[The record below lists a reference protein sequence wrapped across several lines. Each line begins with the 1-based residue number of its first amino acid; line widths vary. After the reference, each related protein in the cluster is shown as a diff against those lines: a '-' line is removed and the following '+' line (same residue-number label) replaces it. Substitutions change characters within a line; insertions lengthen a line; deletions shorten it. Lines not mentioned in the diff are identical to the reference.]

1 MMSWNL
7 TLAHRTR
14 KKGELGSFFIRAKGG
29 VRPGVELDRS
39 AHPAMPL
46 QTTLSLREQLNG
58 AVVKFLDD
66 EGMACPKTR
75 DGLVML
81 VNALAHYREEGKA
94 LFPEVFV
101 FDSLEGVLG
110 VLPESEYVQVGV
122 DVKKAATMAMA
133 LKKCAPLARRGWAV
147 YIERQATKFG
157 YGLFRCGSTVVSLSP
172 AEILI
177 NRGDR
182 EIPVF
187 MLRQVAENVIQV
199 SWVSESSLLVHF
211 GATKE
216 VEVSPLPKLR
226 DFIDCL
232 VRNVPGEVQE
242 QVEAFYEKVLS
253 GVLRASHGTLAAV
266 VPARRRKLPKVFRDG
281 TLLSPLISVAA
292 KIAEAV
298 TRSDCNSNAKLESCA
313 ALITGMLLSDGIT
326 VFGSDGTVRAFNVF
340 VKHPRGSEG
349 TLGGARTRTF
359 KVLGG
364 LVGID
369 LAGVLMQSQD
379 GRVFCLPSKPNWGS
393 LVLPLSLKCLTVQIL
408 IPFQALTRPSP
419 TTMPFDWRKN

>member
-1 MMSWNL
+1 
-7 TLAHRTR
+7 
-14 KKGELGSFFIRAKGG
+14 
-29 VRPGVELDRS
+29 
-39 AHPAMPL
+39 MPS
-46 QTTLSLREQLNG
+46 QTTLSLREQLHQ
-58 AVVKFLDD
+58 AVVEFLDD

-101 FDSLEGVLG
+101 FDSLEDVLG
-110 VLPESEYVQVGV
+110 VLPESEHVQIGV

-157 YGLFRCGSTVVSLSP
+157 YGLFRCGSTGVSLSP

-177 NRGDR
+177 DQGDR
-182 EIPVF
+182 KIPVF

-199 SWVSESSLLVHF
+199 SGVSESALLVHF

-232 VRNVPGEVQE
+232 VRDVPGEVQE
-242 QVEAFYEKVLS
+242 QVASFYEKVLS

-266 VPARRRKLPKVFRDG
+266 VPRRRRKLTKAFGDG
-281 TLLSPLISVAA
+281 ASLSPLISVAA
-292 KIAEAV
+292 KIGKV
-298 TRSDCNSNAKLESCA
+298 VSRPDCNSNSKLEACA

-340 VKHPRGSEG
+340 VKHPRDSGSAF
-349 TLGGARTRTF
+349 GGARTRTF
-359 KVLGG
+359 KVLCG
-364 LVGID
+364 LVGRD
-369 LAGVLMQSQD
+369 LVGALMQSQD
-379 GRVFCLPSKPNWGS
+379 GRVDSH
-393 LVLPLSLKCLTVQIL
+393 
-408 IPFQALTRPSP
+408 RE
-419 TTMPFDWRKN
+419 RE